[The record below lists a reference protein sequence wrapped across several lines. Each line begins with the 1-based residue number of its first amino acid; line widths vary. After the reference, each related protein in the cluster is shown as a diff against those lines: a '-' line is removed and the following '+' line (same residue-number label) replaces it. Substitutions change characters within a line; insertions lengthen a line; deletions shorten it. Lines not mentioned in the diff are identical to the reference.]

1 MVLESCSVKR
11 LLLFIIFIG
20 GITLLIFLRIT
31 SSSALSILNATVA
44 TELSEGIKDHKNSSN
59 KCWLREE
66 NTIIKECHLC
76 SNRPECINTS
86 FIETVKCKISGLVYR
101 KYVLHMKMTS

>member
-1 MVLESCSVKR
+1 MS
-11 LLLFIIFIG
+11 
-20 GITLLIFLRIT
+20 GI
-31 SSSALSILNATVA
+31 NATVA
-44 TELSEGIKDHKNSSN
+44 TEASGVIKDHKNSSD

-86 FIETVKCKISGLVYR
+86 FIETVDCKISGLAFR
-101 KYVLHMKMTS
+101 KYVLYTVIRVITCLILFLSQITLNLKKNIRF